1 MTVINLTRRLEKLE
15 AAKRAT
21 NSIQNMSDEQLR
33 AEFARV
39 VGQLG
44 GKDVALSLMRS
55 DPTTSPS
62 DLKMMEGWP
71 ASWPL

>member
-15 AAKRAT
+15 AAKR
-21 NSIQNMSDEQLR
+21 DEKLR
-33 AEFARV
+33 AEFTRV

-44 GKDVALSLMRS
+44 GKDAAVGLMRA
-55 DPTTSPS
+55 DPTISLS
-62 DLKMMEGWP
+62 DIKMMEGWP